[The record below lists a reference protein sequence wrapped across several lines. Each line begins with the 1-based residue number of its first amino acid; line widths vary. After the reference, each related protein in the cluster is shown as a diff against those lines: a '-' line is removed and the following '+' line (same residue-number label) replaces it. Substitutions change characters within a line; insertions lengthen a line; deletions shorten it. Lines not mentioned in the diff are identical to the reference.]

1 MNAMKICVVT
11 GSRAEYDLL
20 FNLISQIQSDSGFQL
35 QLVVT
40 GMHLSPEFGLTIHH
54 IEQDGF
60 VIDEKVYMLLSSDE
74 PVGVAKSLGLGVL
87 GFSDAFSRLQPDAI
101 VVLGDRFEI
110 LAAAQ
115 VATILQIPLVHIHGG
130 EVTEGAYDDAIRHAI
145 TKMAQVHLVAAEDYR
160 KRVVQMG
167 EDPSSVFNVGA
178 PGLENLKNLDKMS
191 LHDLEDALETDL
203 SRPFFLVTLHPQTVG
218 LESQTALIDELLMA
232 LKEFPEHQVIFTFPN
247 ADNGGREIIAA
258 IQAFIAQNIDCAKI
272 FVSLGRKK
280 YLNLMRYATLVLG
293 NSSSGIIE
301 APFFPIPTIDIGNRQ
316 NGRLKAS
323 SVISCEALQSDIIL
337 AIQKAIS
344 AEFQA
349 VLKTTESLY
358 GYGDTSQ
365 TIMDIL
371 KQKTLGMQKKFF
383 NINHGF

>member
-20 FNLISQIQSDSGFQL
+20 FNLIHQIQADTHLQL
-35 QLVVT
+35 QLLVT
-40 GMHLSPEFGLTIHH
+40 GMHLSPEFGLTVRH

-60 VIDEKVYMLLSSDE
+60 VINEKVHMLLSSDE
-74 PVGVAKSLGLGVL
+74 PIGIAKSIGIGVL
-87 GFSDAFSRLQPDAI
+87 GFSEAFPRLQPDVI

-130 EVTEGAYDDAIRHAI
+130 ELTEGAYDDAIRHAI

-167 EDPSSVFNVGA
+167 EDPAAVFNVGA

-191 LHDLEDALETDL
+191 LEDLALVLEMDL
-203 SRPFFLVTLHPQTVG
+203 SKPFFLVTLHPQTVG
-218 LESQTALIDELLMA
+218 FESPTALINELLMA
-232 LKEFPEHQVIFTFPN
+232 LNEFSAYQVIFTFPN

-258 IQAFIAQNIDCAKI
+258 IQAFILENSNRSKM
-272 FVSLGRKK
+272 FFSLGRKK
-280 YLNLMRYATLVLG
+280 YLSLMSYATLVLG

-301 APFFPIPTIDIGNRQ
+301 APFFPVPSVDIGDRQ
-316 NGRLKAS
+316 KGRLKAS
-323 SVISCEALQSDIIL
+323 SVISCEALQADIIL

-344 AEFQA
+344 AEFQD

-358 GYGDTSQ
+358 GYGETSQ
-365 TIMDIL
+365 KMVHIL
-371 KQKTLGMQKKFF
+371 KQKNWAMQKKFF